1 MIIITSPL
9 KTTADSIPAFHG
21 QTEKATT
28 SPITNNTN
36 NHPINLVQD
45 NEVSLIN
52 INNQTKPK
60 IQSSY
65 IKMIEMT
72 DMSPRKEPKEWTLPI
87 TAKKNKTNIR
97 QTPKKD
103 TVVKRQ
109 EMTIEMYNLKNDF
122 NNIHNK
128 MTIFAEENKK
138 LKDDLIK
145 AHNSS

>member
-1 MIIITSPL
+1 
-9 KTTADSIPAFHG
+9 
-21 QTEKATT
+21 
-28 SPITNNTN
+28 
-36 NHPINLVQD
+36 
-45 NEVSLIN
+45 
-52 INNQTKPK
+52 
-60 IQSSY
+60 
-65 IKMIEMT
+65 MIEMT